1 MYIIDRVI
9 SCILNICL
17 IKIAIIAYP
26 PMVYSTDILGQFFGT
41 LPLSR
46 HYKGSW
52 PVFLRVMELRA
63 CGSHPTLSNDENGR
77 DIIMMNLPDSDVD
90 ESWLTSLFSH
100 WKA

>member
-1 MYIIDRVI
+1 MLYVSKATFLASSELSYTNFNIRMKGRKTIRYEVFHDLLLPLHCMYIIDRVI

-46 HYKGSW
+46 HY
-52 PVFLRVMELRA
+52 
-63 CGSHPTLSNDENGR
+63 
-77 DIIMMNLPDSDVD
+77 
-90 ESWLTSLFSH
+90 
-100 WKA
+100 

>member
-1 MYIIDRVI
+1 MKRKKDFRYEVFHDLVLPLHCMYIIDRVI

-46 HYKGSW
+46 HYKGEFAIFSK
-52 PVFLRVMELRA
+52 
-63 CGSHPTLSNDENGR
+63 SHGASGQWE
-77 DIIMMNLPDSDVD
+77 LPDSV
-90 ESWLTSLFSH
+90 
-100 WKA
+100 K